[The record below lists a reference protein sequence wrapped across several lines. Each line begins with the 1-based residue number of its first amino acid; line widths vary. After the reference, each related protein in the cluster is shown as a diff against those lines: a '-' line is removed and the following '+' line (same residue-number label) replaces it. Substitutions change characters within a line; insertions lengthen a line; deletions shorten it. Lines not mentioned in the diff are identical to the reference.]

1 MSADHLLYQMDQPGH
16 SNEWFDFDNS
26 FDVNSGYLDSDPNSV
41 NSISPQDY
49 TLPFPEMDANWDFS
63 GFCAPFPDPTNYGN
77 SMDHGIVNTMNA
89 VGNGATM
96 FGNPTLSPDL
106 GLDPISDDFLHG
118 TQEHSQYDWA
128 SSIRQMVEDTAAADP
143 SCLSSKAKRRD
154 ASIAIH
160 LQRLRGASIEREI
173 SSGSNT
179 SFSSPSWSD
188 YVQEEMSPMPPVG
201 PAMMI
206 PSASD
211 KSTPVS
217 SESDPAAGGMELVL
231 DLNMNATTNLPKKQK
246 PRSQAQKQNYI
257 KVRKHG
263 ACEKH
268 RKQHKRVGFLFR
280 AVDHVLTFV

>member
-16 SNEWFDFDNS
+16 SNEWLDFDNALD
-26 FDVNSGYLDSDPNSV
+26 FNSGYLDSDPNSV
-41 NSISPQDY
+41 NSISPEDY
-49 TLPFPEMDANWDFS
+49 FLPFPEMDANWDFS
-63 GFCAPFPDPTNYGN
+63 EFCAPFPDPINYEN
-77 SMDHGIVNTMNA
+77 SMDYGVGNTMNA
-89 VGNGATM
+89 VGNDSTM
-96 FGNPTLSPDL
+96 FANPTLSPDL
-106 GLDPISDDFLHG
+106 GFDCFNGDFGHG
-118 TQEHSQYDWA
+118 IQEHSQYDWA

-160 LQRLRGASIEREI
+160 LQRLRDASTEYEI

-188 YVQEEMSPMPPVG
+188 YVQEATSPMPPVG
-201 PAMMI
+201 PAMI
-206 PSASD
+206 PAVSD
-211 KSTPVS
+211 QSTPVS
-217 SESDPAAGGMELVL
+217 SESDPVPGGMELVL
-231 DLNMNATTNLPKKQK
+231 DLNMNATTNVPKKQK

-268 RKQHKRVGFLFR
+268 RKQHKRVGFPFL
-280 AVDHVLTFV
+280 AIDHVLMFV